1 MYIFFF
7 FFFRFWF
14 QFRKEFCLLFT
25 DLSLS
30 NPIAD
35 HFHFYISPTPPFLCL
50 RFFYRLLLNVRR
62 SFKFLVASAG
72 LIPFQHIF
80 SLSLFNTFFCFYLF
94 FFCISLHSFIL
105 FLFPSLSSRSLFI
118 SLFFLFS
125 QLLVSLLPFHSFSL
139 SFSLFI
145 FLLLPSVSMTG
156 CPRFWKAPCLEG
168 LVALNS
174 HLISRGTRT
183 YDR

>member
-94 FFCISLHSFIL
+94 FSVSRYTLLFYFSFL
-105 FLFPSLSSRSLFI
+105 LSPLVPFLSV
-118 SLFFLFS
+118 FF
-125 QLLVSLLPFHSFSL
+125 SFSL
-139 SFSLFI
+139 NF
-145 FLLLPSVSMTG
+145 
-156 CPRFWKAPCLEG
+156 
-168 LVALNS
+168 
-174 HLISRGTRT
+174 
-183 YDR
+183 